1 MRVGVVFPQT
11 EIAPDPAA
19 IRDWA
24 QAVEGLGFDHLIAY
38 DHVMGAN
45 TASRPD
51 WNMPY
56 THDTPFHEPITLFS
70 FLAGV
75 TRTLELASGIIILP
89 QRQAAL
95 FAKQAANA
103 DVFSGGRLRLGFG
116 IGWNQIEYEALG
128 APFAQRGA
136 RLDEQVDLLRK
147 LWTGQ
152 PITYDGRFHKVTDA
166 GINPPPVRKSIPVWF
181 GGTSE
186 ASKDRVANTGDG
198 WIPVLPAD
206 RAQEAVADMRE
217 RVTRA
222 GRDPDSVGIDNI
234 IFVGATLG
242 GPVRTPEDA
251 AADHAQWRQAGASH
265 VTLHTMGAGL
275 KTGDAHI
282 EYLRRFKAAIG

>member
-24 QAVEGLGFDHLIAY
+24 QAVEELGFAHLIAY

-186 ASKDRVANTGDG
+186 ASRDRVARTGDG
-198 WIPVLPAD
+198 WIPVLPAAK
-206 RAQEAVADMRE
+206 AQEAVADMRE

-251 AADHAQWRQAGASH
+251 AADHAEWRRAGASH
-265 VTLHTMGAGL
+265 VTIHTMGAGL
-275 KTGDAHI
+275 TGADEHVAF
-282 EYLRRFKAAIG
+282 LRRFKAALG

>member
-11 EIAPDPAA
+11 EIAADPGV

-24 QAVEGLGFDHLIAY
+24 QAVEGLGFDHVIAY
-38 DHVMGAN
+38 DHVLGAN
-45 TASRPD
+45 LASRPD

-56 THDTPFHEPITLFS
+56 NHDTPFHEPITLFS

-75 TRTLELASGIIILP
+75 TKTLELASGIIILP

-128 APFAQRGA
+128 APFEARGA

-147 LWTGQ
+147 LWRGE

-166 GINPPPVRKSIPVWF
+166 GINPAPVRKSIPVWF

-186 ASKDRVANTGDG
+186 ASMARVARTGDG
-198 WIPVLPAD
+198 WIPVLPA
-206 RAQEAVADMRE
+206 AKAAEKVAEMRE
-217 RVTRA
+217 RVKQA
-222 GRDPDSVGIDNI
+222 GRDPDAVGIDNI

-251 AADHAQWRQAGASH
+251 AADHAEWKKAGATH
-265 VTLHTMGAGL
+265 VTIHTMGAGL
-275 KTGDAHI
+275 KTAADHLAFL
-282 EYLRRFKAAIG
+282 ERFKNAIG

>member
-11 EIAPDPAA
+11 EIAADPVV

-24 QAVEGLGFDHLIAY
+24 QAVEALGFDHIIAY
-38 DHVMGAN
+38 DHIMGAN
-45 TASRPD
+45 VASRPG

-75 TRTLELASGIIILP
+75 TTTLELASGIIILT

-116 IGWNQIEYEALG
+116 IGWNQVEYEALG
-128 APFAQRGA
+128 APFEARGA
-136 RLDEQVDLLRK
+136 RLDEQVDLLRQ
-147 LWTGQ
+147 LWTGK
-152 PITYDGRFHKVTDA
+152 PITFKGRFHTVTDA
-166 GINPPPVRKSIPVWF
+166 GINPPPLKKSIPVWF
-181 GGTSE
+181 GGSSE
-186 ASKDRVANTGDG
+186 ASMDRVARTGDG
-198 WIPVLPAD
+198 WIPVLPAEKAAD
-206 RAQEAVADMRE
+206 KVAEMRE
-217 RVTRA
+217 RVKAA

-242 GPVRTPEDA
+242 GAVRTPEDA
-251 AADHAQWRQAGASH
+251 ATDHAAWKRAGASH

-275 KTGDAHI
+275 KSAEGHLAF
-282 EYLRRFKAAIG
+282 LRRFKEAIG